1 MYREDAY
8 SAVVVGRF
16 RIPSPRCSEDSAQ
29 DRSPALRCGVFS
41 LQAADLKNY
50 NDSEEA
56 ALEKTIKAIRDTG
69 VNLIVCGQAVGELAL
84 HFCEK
89 FGILVL
95 KCPSKFELR
104 RICRTTGAAN
114 LVRLEPP
121 APDDIGSCARVYL
134 KEIGST
140 NCTILEQEDATSK
153 VATIVVRGSSPNI
166 MDDVERAI
174 DDGVH
179 TVKAMTRD
187 ARFVAGAG
195 GCELQL
201 ADLLQQHAEAQ
212 PGLDQ
217 YAINKYG
224 LALEV
229 VPRTLAEN
237 AGLDAANIVAAL
249 YAAHKAGERSAG
261 VNVVDGQVDATT
273 GVLDLLWTKKEALR
287 QATDAAVTV
296 LRVDQIIMSKP
307 AGGPKKGDQ
316 PAM

>member
-1 MYREDAY
+1 MD
-8 SAVVVGRF
+8 
-16 RIPSPRCSEDSAQ
+16 
-29 DRSPALRCGVFS
+29 DRSWYAGALPEQDDGVFS

-249 YAAHKAGERSAG
+249 YAAHKAGERSPA
-261 VNVVDGQVDATT
+261 
-273 GVLDLLWTKKEALR
+273 ALR
-287 QATDAAVTV
+287 ACAAAVIASEPRMALEYVSLAAADDGRELEKLGGAGAVMASIAVQLGETRLIDNV
-296 LRVDQIIMSKP
+296 LLP
-307 AGGPKKGDQ
+307 
-316 PAM
+316 